1 MAPEMPVGEPVDG
14 VDARRPPR
22 GSLEGRFVALEPLDP
37 ARHAEPLWRSAH
49 DQSAEA
55 SRMWTYM
62 PYGPFGDAAEMR
74 SWMDE
79 IASSTD
85 PMFLT
90 VLAGTEREPIG
101 MASYLNIETAMR
113 HIELGH
119 IWYAPRAQRSE
130 ANTETAFLMMRS
142 AFDELGYRRV
152 EWKCDAL
159 NERSRAAA
167 LRLGFTFEGLFRR
180 HMIVKGRNRD
190 TAWFSVT
197 NAEWPGVRSALE
209 RWLAMER
216 GNRPPL
222 ASLRGPKP

>member
-14 VDARRPPR
+14 VDARPPPR
-22 GSLEGRFVALEPLDP
+22 TRLEGRFVALEPLDP
-37 ARHAEPLWRSAH
+37 SRHAEPLWRAAH
-49 DQSAEA
+49 DKTPEA

-62 PYGPFGDAAEMR
+62 PYGPFGDVAEMR

-101 MASYLNIETAMR
+101 MASYLNIDTAMR

-130 ANTETAFLMMRS
+130 ANTETALLMMRA
-142 AFDELGYRRV
+142 AFDEIGYRRV
-152 EWKCDAL
+152 EWKCDVL

-167 LRLGFTFEGLFRR
+167 LRLGFTFEGVFRR

-197 NAEWPGVRSALE
+197 DAEWPGVRSALE
-209 RWLAMER
+209 RWLAMEP

-222 ASLRGPKP
+222 ASLRAAEP

>member
-37 ARHAEPLWRSAH
+37 SRHADPLWRAAH
-49 DQSAEA
+49 DQTPEA

-62 PYGPFGDAAEMR
+62 PYGPFGDVAQMR

-101 MASYLNIETAMR
+101 MASYLNIDTAMR

-130 ANTETAFLMMRS
+130 ANTETALLMMRA

-167 LRLGFTFEGLFRR
+167 LRLGFTFEGVFRR

-197 NAEWPGVRSALE
+197 DAEWAGVRSAFE
-209 RWLAMER
+209 RWLATEP
-216 GNRPPL
+216 GTRPSL
-222 ASLRGPKP
+222 ASLRRPEP

>member
-1 MAPEMPVGEPVDG
+1 MAPELPVGEPVDG

-22 GSLEGRFVALEPLDP
+22 SSLEGLFVALEPLEP
-37 ARHAEPLWRSAH
+37 ARHAEPLWRAAH
-49 DQSAEA
+49 DETPEA

-62 PYGPFGDAAEMR
+62 PYGPFGDVAEMR
-74 SWMDE
+74 SWMDG
-79 IASSTD
+79 IVSSTD

-90 VLAGTEREPIG
+90 VLAGPEREPIG
-101 MASYLNIETAMR
+101 MASYLNVDTAMR

-130 ANTETAFLMMRS
+130 ANTETAFLMMRA

-159 NERSRAAA
+159 NARSRAAA
-167 LRLGFTFEGLFRR
+167 LRLGFTFEGVFRR

-197 NAEWPGVRSALE
+197 DAEWAGARSALE
-209 RWLAMER
+209 RWLATEP
-216 GNRPPL
+216 GTRPSL
-222 ASLRGPKP
+222 ASLRGPGP